1 MRSHVYF
8 TQFHKNGSSG
18 LIKQVYYLLPECYYN
33 VWTPMWEAGANSF
46 SDPEAVR
53 KAGED
58 AQVLRTL
65 NTFNYTVK
73 PL

>member
-1 MRSHVYF
+1 
-8 TQFHKNGSSG
+8 
-18 LIKQVYYLLPECYYN
+18 
-33 VWTPMWEAGANSF
+33 MWEAGANSF

-65 NTFNYTVK
+65 KSFDYTVK
-73 PL
+73 PLWTEFWIIQNPVYTEPKIKSYISPAPF

>member
-1 MRSHVYF
+1 
-8 TQFHKNGSSG
+8 
-18 LIKQVYYLLPECYYN
+18 
-33 VWTPMWEAGANSF
+33 MWEAGANSF

-65 NTFNYTVK
+65 KIFDYTVK
-73 PL
+73 PI

>member
-1 MRSHVYF
+1 
-8 TQFHKNGSSG
+8 
-18 LIKQVYYLLPECYYN
+18 
-33 VWTPMWEAGANSF
+33 MWEAGANSF

-65 NTFNYTVK
+65 KIFDYTVK
-73 PL
+73 PIWTEFWIIQNLAYTEPKIKSYISPAPF